1 LFELRSVNYQ
11 DILTFPDMTIP
22 KGRATFIC
30 GESGSGKST
39 LLKLLNGVLSPSG
52 GEIFYLNKTLEDYD
66 PILLRREILLV
77 GQSVYLFDKSIKDNF
92 NEYYAYRDMDIINE
106 EEIKKYLGICSVN
119 LPLEGMCHMLSGG
132 ERQRVFIAINL
143 SYRPKV
149 LMMDEP
155 TSALDDKNANI
166 LMENIKAHC
175 QANDMTLIV
184 VSHDKAIAEKY
195 ADSIIT
201 LSNSPNGSH
210 FEKGVS
216 QKS

>member
-1 LFELRSVNYQ
+1 MFELRSVNYQ

-184 VSHDKAIAEKY
+184 VSHDKAIAEKF
-195 ADSIIT
+195 ADSIIA
-201 LSNSPNGSH
+201 LSNSPSGNP
-210 FEKGVS
+210 S
-216 QKS
+216 QERRES